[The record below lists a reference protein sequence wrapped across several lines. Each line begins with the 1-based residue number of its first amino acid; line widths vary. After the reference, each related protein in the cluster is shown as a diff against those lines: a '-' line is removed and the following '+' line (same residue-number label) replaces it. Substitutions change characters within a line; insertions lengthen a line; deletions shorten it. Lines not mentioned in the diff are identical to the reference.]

1 MADLTCLSYLYRY
14 PSCPICPDGYD
25 NHENDDHNDEHDDHH
40 YNDLGI
46 VYFRI
51 KHEYF
56 FYIESY
62 TFWIGDGA
70 LINSS

>member
-1 MADLTCLSYLYRY
+1 MIVNFRIGKHLHSLYEKV
-14 PSCPICPDGYD
+14 S
-25 NHENDDHNDEHDDHH
+25 
-40 YNDLGI
+40 DLGI